1 MHPLLALIDTFSA
14 DNHARGVQFEKLC
27 KWILE
32 THPLYKSKLEA
43 VWLWD
48 DWPGRWGKDCGID
61 LIAQD
66 TDGKIW
72 AIQSKCYASHNS
84 VTKHDVDSFLSESS
98 NDAIDQRLL
107 IATTDRM
114 GPNARGVIDR
124 QHSMKPVNQ
133 LMLADLL
140 EAPLEWPSNLDQL
153 STAAVKK
160 AYTPKPYQ
168 QIAIDKVVKDI
179 DQRGQLIMACGT
191 GKTLTGLWIAEELR
205 TETTLVLLPS
215 LLLLSKTLLEWL
227 THRKEDFSY
236 LPVCSDETVANSED
250 AISLST
256 SELSFPST
264 TDASAIASFMN
275 RPGRKVI
282 FSTYQSS
289 PKIAAAFK
297 ENDLQPFDLIL
308 ADEAHRCAGKIGS
321 DYSTVLDNDQI
332 PAINR
337 LFMTATP
344 KIFAAHSMKQAAD
357 SGVDVVSMDDEA
369 TFGKV
374 LHTLSFGEAIEQNL
388 LTDYQVVIV
397 GIDSPS
403 YESMITDRTLVQT
416 DTDIQSDAQSLASH
430 IGLAKAI
437 KNYNLRRIISFH
449 SRVSSARDFANVLP
463 QVIEWM
469 PESNR
474 PSGELITNY
483 VSGAMPTNQRNQ
495 SLQALGQ
502 ISDDQRYVLGNAR
515 CLSEGVDVPTL
526 DGIAFIDPRNSEIDI
541 VQAVGRAIRLAD
553 GKDTGTIVIPVFIP
567 EHEDPDEVLSSSP
580 FKKVWSVINALRS
593 HDDALA
599 IELDGFRKQLG
610 KRGTVGKS
618 AKINFDLPTTVSDD
632 FERALE
638 TKLIE
643 RTTASWEFWFGLLE
657 AYIKEIGDCLV
668 THDHITASGYRLGGW
683 VDKCRQKKGLL
694 SSKRLKQ
701 LNDLGFVWDIR
712 SYQWEQGFENLVAYK
727 KEFGDCLV
735 QSSGG
740 KAEFL
745 VNWVSSQRMKK
756 WKLSGEQINRLNE
769 IGFIWDVR
777 SLKWDQGYSELFNYK
792 NKCGD
797 CLVNNDHITA
807 SGYRLGAWVDK
818 RRQRKDLLSEK
829 QLKQLNDLG
838 FVWEPQSNQWEQGFE
853 KLVAY
858 KKEFGDCLVPKS
870 RGKANFLANWVG
882 TQRGTKEKISHERI
896 RRLDQI
902 GFVWDVNSYLWEEGF
917 KELTLFKNENGDC
930 LVKATHKTLTSFRL
944 GQWVRIQRLSQ
955 TKDMLS
961 DERIQNLN
969 DLGFIW
975 DVLDYQWEQGFDELV
990 AYKNS
995 AGNCSVPFNHKSDSG
1010 HNLFAWVDRQRQMKK
1025 NDKLKVE
1032 LIKRLDDLEFLWD
1045 VNAEKWEEAFKEL
1058 VTYKNCFGNCIVK
1071 QTHRTSSG
1079 YSLGA
1084 WVAKQRKRKEKLSSE
1099 QIKRL
1104 NALGFVW
1111 NVK

>member
-32 THPLYKSKLEA
+32 THPLYKSKLET

-61 LIAQD
+61 LVAQD

-140 EAPLEWPSNLDQL
+140 EAPLKWPSNLDQL
-153 STAAVKK
+153 STATVKK

-227 THRKEDFSY
+227 THSKEDFSY
-236 LPVCSDETVANSED
+236 LPVCSDETVAKSED

-297 ENDLQPFDLIL
+297 ANDLQPFDLIL

-332 PAINR
+332 PAIHR

-344 KIFAAHSMKQAAD
+344 KIFATHSMKQAAD

-374 LHTLSFGEAIEQNL
+374 LHTLSFGEAIEQDL

-403 YESMITDRTLVQT
+403 YESMITDRTLVKT

-437 KNYNLRRIISFH
+437 KNYNLKRIISFH
-449 SRVSSARDFANVLP
+449 SRVNAARDFADVLP
-463 QVIEWM
+463 EVIKWM

-474 PSGELITNY
+474 PSGELVTNY
-483 VSGAMPTNQRNQ
+483 VSGAMPTNQRNR
-495 SLQALGQ
+495 SLQALGD

-567 EHEDPDEVLSSSP
+567 EYEDPDTVLSSSP

-618 AKINFDLPTTVSDD
+618 AKFHFDLPTTVSGD

-643 RTTASWEFWFGLLE
+643 STTASWEFLLGLLE
-657 AYIKEIGDCLV
+657 VYKE
-668 THDHITASGYRLGGW
+668 
-683 VDKCRQKKGLL
+683 
-694 SSKRLKQ
+694 
-701 LNDLGFVWDIR
+701 
-712 SYQWEQGFENLVAYK
+712 
-727 KEFGDCLV
+727 
-735 QSSGG
+735 
-740 KAEFL
+740 
-745 VNWVSSQRMKK
+745 
-756 WKLSGEQINRLNE
+756 
-769 IGFIWDVR
+769 
-777 SLKWDQGYSELFNYK
+777 
-792 NKCGD
+792 
-797 CLVNNDHITA
+797 
-807 SGYRLGAWVDK
+807 
-818 RRQRKDLLSEK
+818 
-829 QLKQLNDLG
+829 
-838 FVWEPQSNQWEQGFE
+838 
-853 KLVAY
+853 
-858 KKEFGDCLVPKS
+858 EFGDCLVPNGYKTTS
-870 RGKANFLANWVG
+870 GYALEKWVG
-882 TQRGTKEKISHERI
+882 RQRTAYKKGQLTPERI
-896 RRLDQI
+896 QRLDDL
-902 GFVWDVNSYLWEEGF
+902 GFVWDPFAEQWERGFSELADFKDVNNHCRVPLRYKTDSGY
-917 KELTLFKNENGDC
+917 TLGTWVDHQRKR
-930 LVKATHKTLTSFRL
+930 K
-944 GQWVRIQRLSQ
+944 GQLISERIQRL
-955 TKDMLS
+955 
-961 DERIQNLN
+961 DELEFF
-969 DLGFIW
+969 LGFI
-975 DVLDYQWEQGFDELV
+975 
-990 AYKNS
+990 
-995 AGNCSVPFNHKSDSG
+995 
-1010 HNLFAWVDRQRQMKK
+1010 
-1025 NDKLKVE
+1025 
-1032 LIKRLDDLEFLWD
+1032 
-1045 VNAEKWEEAFKEL
+1045 
-1058 VTYKNCFGNCIVK
+1058 
-1071 QTHRTSSG
+1071 
-1079 YSLGA
+1079 
-1084 WVAKQRKRKEKLSSE
+1084 
-1099 QIKRL
+1099 
-1104 NALGFVW
+1104 
-1111 NVK
+1111 

>member
-32 THPLYKSKLEA
+32 THPLYKSKLET

-61 LIAQD
+61 LVAQD

-140 EAPLEWPSNLDQL
+140 EAPLKWPVSLDQL

-227 THRKEDFSY
+227 THSKEDFSY
-236 LPVCSDETVANSED
+236 LPVCSDETVAKSED

-275 RPGRKVI
+275 RSGRKVI

-297 ENDLQPFDLIL
+297 GNDLQPFDLIL

-321 DYSTVLDNDQI
+321 DYSTVLDNNQI

-374 LHTLSFGEAIEQNL
+374 LHTLSFGEAIEQDL

-449 SRVSSARDFANVLP
+449 SRVNSARDFANVLP

-567 EHEDPDEVLSSSP
+567 EYEDPDEVLSSSP

-618 AKINFDLPTTVSDD
+618 AKIHFDLPTTVSDD

-657 AYIKEIGDCLV
+657 VYKEEFGNCLV
-668 THDHITASGYRLGGW
+668 LRGYKTASGYALGNWVSVQRKRTGQTTPERIQRL
-683 VDKCRQKKGLL
+683 D
-694 SSKRLKQ
+694 
-701 LNDLGFVWDIR
+701 DLGFVWDPFAE
-712 SYQWEQGFENLVAYK
+712 QWEHGIKELAVFKDANNHCRVPGAYK
-727 KEFGDCLV
+727 TA
-735 QSSGG
+735 SGFKLG
-740 KAEFL
+740 S
-745 VNWVSSQRMKK
+745 WVSTQRRTNNQ
-756 WKLSGEQINRLNE
+756 LTPERVQRLDAL
-769 IGFIWDVR
+769 GFIWDTYAKAWEVGINELAYFKDKNNHCSVPKR
-777 SLKWDQGYSELFNYK
+777 YKTASGNKLGLWLSNQKANKDRLTPEQIQRLDDLGLVWDQLAAMWEIGINELANFKDKNNHCRVPGLYK
-792 NKCGD
+792 
-797 CLVNNDHITA
+797 TA
-807 SGYRLGAWVDK
+807 SGYKLGTWVSTQRERKDQLIAERIQRLDALGFVWDQLEDSWEIGINELSKFKDENNHFRFRKGYKTPSGYKLANWVGD
-818 RRQRKDLLSEK
+818 QRKAFK
-829 QLKQLNDLG
+829 KNQLIPERIQRLDDLG
-838 FVWEPQSNQWEQGFE
+838 FVWDDLAERWETGITELANFKAE
-853 KLVAY
+853 NNNCLVPVAY
-858 KKEFGDCLVPKS
+858 KTASG
-870 RGKANFLANWVG
+870 FLLGRWISA
-882 TQRGTKEKISHERI
+882 QRTRKDHTTPE
-896 RRLDQI
+896 
-902 GFVWDVNSYLWEEGF
+902 
-917 KELTLFKNENGDC
+917 
-930 LVKATHKTLTSFRL
+930 
-944 GQWVRIQRLSQ
+944 RIQRL
-955 TKDMLS
+955 
-961 DERIQNLN
+961 
-969 DLGFIW
+969 
-975 DVLDYQWEQGFDELV
+975 
-990 AYKNS
+990 
-995 AGNCSVPFNHKSDSG
+995 
-1010 HNLFAWVDRQRQMKK
+1010 
-1025 NDKLKVE
+1025 
-1032 LIKRLDDLEFLWD
+1032 DD
-1045 VNAEKWEEAFKEL
+1045 
-1058 VTYKNCFGNCIVK
+1058 
-1071 QTHRTSSG
+1071 
-1079 YSLGA
+1079 
-1084 WVAKQRKRKEKLSSE
+1084 
-1099 QIKRL
+1099 
-1104 NALGFVW
+1104 LGFVW
-1111 NVK
+1111 KVQERDKNGI